1 MIMTCRR
8 THHSD
13 WGSRLARA
21 LGSSNPVLPLFLMI
35 PGSPLMQTS
44 VAAIRSP
51 WQKEEFTFPKQKQ
64 KVIHQ
69 LPIKNK
75 TLLTDTK
82 VSSKGYHLLNSS
94 FFHNTCNIN
103 QCIILNG
110 SIDSFSSHS
119 YQAERLML
127 TSTNVF
133 FLPRKPQICSLSML
147 LLFSSVVVT
156 HYLDFRIGLPRWHSS
171 KESSCQCRRHKR
183 SGFDPWVGKISWSRK
198 WQLVFNILAWEIPR
212 TEEPWVYGPWC
223 CKEPDVTEYLQ
234 T

>member
-1 MIMTCRR
+1 MIMTCGR

-119 YQAERLML
+119 YYAERLML

-133 FLPRKPQICSLSML
+133 FPSQKASDML
-147 LLFSSVVVT
+147 TIDATAIFFSSSDT
-156 HYLDFRIGLPRWHSS
+156 LF
-171 KESSCQCRRHKR
+171 
-183 SGFDPWVGKISWSRK
+183 GFQDWASQVA
-198 WQLVFNILAWEIPR
+198 Q
-212 TEEPWVYGPWC
+212 
-223 CKEPDVTEYLQ
+223 Q
-234 T
+234 

>member
-1 MIMTCRR
+1 MCHITFTNLLLVSISFTYLYIVYLNLNTKSEIVRVGINLSNHLVNDAILSFQTQLKKKMIMTCGR

-21 LGSSNPVLPLFLMI
+21 LGSFNPVLPLFLMI

-44 VAAIRSP
+44 VAAIQSP

-103 QCIILNG
+103 QCIILNER
-110 SIDSFSSHS
+110 IDSFSSHS
-119 YQAERLML
+119 YYAERLMF
-127 TSTNVF
+127 TSTNVCF
-133 FLPRKPQICSLSML
+133 FFSFLESLRYA
-147 LLFSSVVVT
+147 
-156 HYLDFRIGLPRWHSS
+156 HY
-171 KESSCQCRRHKR
+171 
-183 SGFDPWVGKISWSRK
+183 
-198 WQLVFNILAWEIPR
+198 
-212 TEEPWVYGPWC
+212 
-223 CKEPDVTEYLQ
+223 
-234 T
+234 